1 MVQSKFSKVFRH
13 CTKKCYNDKDISLS
27 ERNII
32 KMLTNFK
39 AEIETKLDKN
49 KLGLG
54 LVQIMTS
61 INDFNYLL
69 WRQGSWK
76 QLLVAFG
83 ILIISLT
90 GIDLLFTDNLF
101 GLNHELIVEATIAIT
116 TQILQILFG
125 VYLFF
130 SLLAAIFFKRNES
143 N

>member
-1 MVQSKFSKVFRH
+1 
-13 CTKKCYNDKDISLS
+13 
-27 ERNII
+27 
-32 KMLTNFK
+32 MLTNFK
-39 AEIETKLDKN
+39 AEIETELDRN

-83 ILIISLT
+83 ILIISLSVV
-90 GIDLLFTDNLF
+90 DLLFTGNLF